1 MGALPAPPQ
10 IGGFNEARQTML
22 PQIRKVKPVVGKR
35 MQNAQAVMIAT
46 HKVSRG
52 QIDAETGDISQD
64 HLYLPGELTSRRGT
78 IQQSQS
84 RWTEKALSAMTQPRS
99 QPCSPSP
106 CSSSTYPHFPRVR
119 SVAA

>member
-78 IQQSQS
+78 IDTGQN
-84 RWTEKALSAMTQPRS
+84 WGEDADPVKDA
-99 QPCSPSP
+99 
-106 CSSSTYPHFPRVR
+106 YNEVR
-119 SVAA
+119 MKPVGCRNQ